1 MTDTLTLKTSLPE
14 AALDQL
20 FFDARSQN
28 GWLDKPVDK
37 DTLQQLWRIA
47 SLGPTSANCEP
58 ARFVFLTTPE
68 AKDRLRPH
76 LSKSN
81 TEKTM
86 TAPVTVLAAF
96 DSEFYEKLPELF
108 PHGDARSWF
117 TSSPELA
124 EETAFRNGSLQAAY
138 LLMGARALG
147 LDAGPLSG
155 FDADGVNAEFFAD
168 STWKINFIIN
178 LGYGDPSKVWGRL
191 PRLAFEDGCKVL

>member
-37 DTLQQLWRIA
+37 DTLHQLWRIA

-58 ARFVFLTTPE
+58 GRFVFLTTPE
-68 AKDRLRPH
+68 AKDRLRPL

-86 TAPVTVLAAF
+86 TAPATVLAAF
-96 DSEFYEKLPELF
+96 DREFFEKLPELF